1 MPEKRDKGHLKIK
14 EDAVKKRI
22 STNIKWVKT
31 DKEKQSREGGKLV
44 WLGYKRK
51 WRGKRGR

>member
-1 MPEKRDKGHLKIK
+1 MKGQGMPEKRDKGHLKMQ

-31 DKEKQSREGGKLV
+31 DKEKQSREGGKASLA
-44 WLGYKRK
+44 WI
-51 WRGKRGR
+51 